1 MQKDSVDFRESKMIA
16 TKVLI
21 FLLMVTPDRNNS
33 ILAHRLFF
41 SSFYENHLKL
51 GINDNDPKDTGQEG
65 FDAND
70 ANAKKTMDKM
80 KKLMCKIV
88 YPMPCTNLLIKITS
102 FEGTEKTT
110 VKPEQKRLEENNF
123 MFRQMKRWIQTDY
136 GDCHS
141 QNYILLPIKINSISI
156 L

>member
-1 MQKDSVDFRESKMIA
+1 
-16 TKVLI
+16 
-21 FLLMVTPDRNNS
+21 MVTPDRNNS

-102 FEGTEKTT
+102 IESTEKTT
-110 VKPEQKRLEENNF
+110 VKPEQKRAGENINKFNF
-123 MFRQMKRWIQTDY
+123 MFRQLKR
-136 GDCHS
+136 
-141 QNYILLPIKINSISI
+141 
-156 L
+156 